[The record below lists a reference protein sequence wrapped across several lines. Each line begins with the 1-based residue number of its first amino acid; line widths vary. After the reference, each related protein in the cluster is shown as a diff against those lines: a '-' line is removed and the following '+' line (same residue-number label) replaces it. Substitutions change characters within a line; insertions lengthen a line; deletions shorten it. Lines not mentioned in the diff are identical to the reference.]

1 MATAEAFHFLDKFF
15 DLAGAVAQKSGSTGA
30 AAETDHW
37 QSWFLA

>member
-1 MATAEAFHFLDKFF
+1 MATAEAFHFLDEFF
-15 DLAGAVAQKSGSTGA
+15 DPTSAVAQKSGSTRA